1 MMIFIWIILGLF
13 IYYMYKNNESLNINT
28 QKTNSSME
36 VLKQRYV
43 RGEIDDETFERMK
56 KIMKE

>member
-1 MMIFIWIILGLF
+1 MMIFIWIILGLL

-56 KIMKE
+56 KIIKE

>member
-1 MMIFIWIILGLF
+1 MMIFIWIILGLL
-13 IYYMYKNNESLNINT
+13 IYHMYKNNESLNINK

-56 KIMKE
+56 KIIKE